1 MLLTDQ
7 CCGWALGNQ
16 GWRDQ
21 HLAMEAWVV
30 VVAGCGSG
38 LGSFHEPGEVPSTL
52 CSYQQSMDVE
62 WCVIGTATHK
72 DLAL

>member
-1 MLLTDQ
+1 MLLTGQ
-7 CCGWALGNQ
+7 RCGWALGDQ
-16 GWRDQ
+16 GWRIQ
-21 HLAMEAWVV
+21 HLAMDVWV

-38 LGSFHEPGEVPSTL
+38 LGSLDEPGEVPNTL

-62 WCVIGTATHK
+62 WCVTGTTTHR